1 MVGWTDATANERA
14 ENNHDR
20 WFDKRGTLQYN
31 TIIHTTTQVLIK
43 KLKTRGLLM
52 VRKSYSN
59 LDSSGPHGSSL
70 ASGFLRSAGM
80 YPDQAALIHDGQAWS
95 YAEVLEE
102 ARRWATRLR
111 ECQNSQPVQAVGIF
125 VHTGAAEHIGKI
137 AALLAGITFV
147 PLSPKFPTQ
156 RLAEMITQA
165 AVTVIV
171 VDNEAAKDLGGIFDL
186 LEEKPI
192 VLLPEGLGKPLR
204 KRIAAPVF
212 DAVDLTQVP
221 PLPLDAIAI
230 PKGNEIAYIM
240 FTSGSTGSPKGVP
253 ISHANVRA
261 YINSGIRRY
270 DFGPDDVFALTF
282 DSTFDLSLFGPF
294 MAWES
299 GACAITMRPQD
310 ISNPV
315 NFINENGVSVWLS
328 VPSVAK
334 PLLNG
339 TALKPSS
346 LPSLRYSL
354 FCGEA
359 LPEHVASA
367 WQQAAHNSVVVN
379 MYGPTEATISVSEYV
394 WNPDTSPKQCVNGLV
409 PIGHVYAGHH
419 AVIVDEAG
427 LDVAKGN
434 RGELCIAGPQVFSG
448 YLNDGDQSSHC
459 FLHRTELGESRR
471 YYKTGD
477 ICEALDDGTLVYIGR
492 SDHQVKI
499 SGYRVELGDIEATLR
514 KLGAADAVAV
524 PWPPSEPKT
533 ILAAVTGTSI
543 QKEAVAGVL
552 PPYMVPQKIV
562 YFDEMPLNANRKM
575 DRKRIAEQLAESPHP
590 TQVTS
595 PTLSLDDVKTLV
607 AEALGEEPR
616 DISDDSHLH
625 EPSSWD
631 SLGHISVVAALEA
644 RLGTQIGPEHDHELR
659 SVQGIMD
666 FVQGRASA
674 RQVNRSLR
682 GTLVTET
689 SIANCDV
696 GNGLLSY
703 CGYNLTDLLS
713 GNATFEWVS
722 YLLLN
727 HELPSD
733 SAEALTFQRQLAQR
747 REVSPMAIEALHICA
762 RAGAHPLAALA
773 TAISVLNAEISGVRK
788 GLYLQ
793 SHEEAVEAGM
803 DLIAQLPTL
812 LSSYHMLRLGR
823 KPIAPDQE
831 LTHVENILH
840 MFDLPVNRRN
850 IEAITKDFIIHAE
863 NGTTAS
869 TYACLVAN
877 SAHTTVH
884 AAVATAANVFSGA
897 RHGYASETA
906 YGQLATMEGPE
917 AVKAYVE
924 RRLHNGELV
933 DGIGHAIYG
942 RSGDPRLAPYRD
954 IATQVAL
961 DEGNILGLEKA
972 NAMYDA
978 ARSIQNGAH
987 PNYDLFAGL
996 LYESLGLPVDLSA
1009 PMHVCYRI
1017 VGWIAHILE
1026 ERITGQPL
1034 VRPDARYIGYGPRP
1048 FVPPSGMA
1056 T

>member
-1 MVGWTDATANERA
+1 MPNGGYLTGGFYQVY
-14 ENNHDR
+14 NNP
-20 WFDKRGTLQYN
+20 G
-31 TIIHTTTQVLIK
+31 
-43 KLKTRGLLM
+43 
-52 VRKSYSN
+52 
-59 LDSSGPHGSSL
+59 SGL
-70 ASGFLRSAGM
+70 ASGFLRSARM
-80 YPDQAALIHDGQAWS
+80 HADQAALIHDGQAWS

-137 AALLAGITFV
+137 AALLVGIPFV
-147 PLSPKFPTQ
+147 PLNPKFPAQ

-186 LEEKPI
+186 LEEKPT
-192 VLLPEGLGKPLR
+192 VLLPDGLGKPLR
-204 KRIAAPVF
+204 KRIAAPIF
-212 DAVDLTQVP
+212 DAIDLTQVP

-230 PKGNEIAYIM
+230 PKDDEIAYIM
-240 FTSGSTGSPKGVP
+240 FTSGSAGSPKGVP

-270 DFGPDDVFALTF
+270 DFGRDDVFALTF
-282 DSTFDLSLFGPF
+282 DSTFDLSIFGPF

-299 GACAITMRPQD
+299 GACAITMRPQE
-310 ISNPV
+310 ISSPV
-315 NFINENGVSVWLS
+315 NFINKNGVSVWLS

-334 PLLNG
+334 ALING
-339 TALKPSS
+339 AALKPRS

-359 LPEHVASA
+359 LPEYVASA
-367 WQQAAHNSVVVN
+367 WQQAAHNSAVVN

-394 WNPDTSPKQCVNGLV
+394 WNPDTSSKQCVNGLV
-409 PIGHVYAGHH
+409 PIGDVYAGHH

-427 LDVAKGN
+427 LDVAIGD
-434 RGELCIAGPQVFSG
+434 RGELCIAGPQIFSG
-448 YLNDGDQSSHC
+448 YLNDSDQSSHC

-477 ICEALDDGTLVYIGR
+477 ICEALDDGTLVYVAR
-492 SDHQVKI
+492 NDHQVKI
-499 SGYRVELGDIEATLR
+499 SGYRVELGDIEAALR
-514 KLGAADAVAV
+514 KLGAADSVAV
-524 PWPPSEPKT
+524 PWPPSEPKS
-533 ILAAVTGTSI
+533 IVAAVTGTSI
-543 QKEAVAGVL
+543 HREAVEDVL

-562 YFDEMPLNANRKM
+562 HFDEMPLNANGKI
-575 DRKRIAEQLAESPHP
+575 DRKRVAEHLAESLHP

-607 AEALGEEPR
+607 AQALGEESSN
-616 DISDDSHLH
+616 IFDDSHLH
-625 EPSSWD
+625 DPSSWD
-631 SLGHISVVAALEA
+631 SLGHISVVMALEA
-644 RLGTQIGPEHDHELR
+644 QLGTQIDPEHDHELR

-674 RQVNRSLR
+674 RLVNRSLR

-703 CGYNLTDLLS
+703 CGYNLTDLLNS
-713 GNATFEWVS
+713 NATFEWVS

-727 HELPSD
+727 HELPPD

-747 REVSPMAIEALHICA
+747 REVSPIAMEALHICA

-773 TAISVLNAEISGVRK
+773 TAISVED
-788 GLYLQ
+788 
-793 SHEEAVEAGM
+793 AVEAGM

-823 KPIAPDQE
+823 EPIAPDLE

-850 IEAITKDFIIHAE
+850 IEAITKDFIIHAD

-906 YGQLATMEGPE
+906 YGQLATMDGPE
-917 AVKAYVE
+917 AVKAYIE
-924 RRLHNGELV
+924 RRLHNGELI

-954 IATQVAL
+954 LATQVAL

-978 ARSIQNGAH
+978 ARSMRNGAH
-987 PNYDLFAGL
+987 PNYDLFGGL

-1026 ERITGQPL
+1026 ERVTGQPL
-1034 VRPDARYIGYGPRP
+1034 VRPDARYVGYGPRH
-1048 FVPPSGMA
+1048 FVSPSNMA
-1056 T
+1056 I